1 MTAPPRSVVG
11 AALVDGGRVLA
22 ARRSAPAELAG
33 GWEFPGGK
41 VEPGENDAEALRREC
56 LEELGVMIT
65 VGVLLGTAPISPELM
80 LRLYAAQLCGG
91 GHPVARQ
98 DHDEL
103 RWLEAAA
110 LESVRWLDVDLAL
123 LPAVRRLL
131 IRSAG

>member
-1 MTAPPRSVVG
+1 MTAHRRAVVG
-11 AALVDGGRVLA
+11 AALVRDGRVLA

-41 VEPGENDAEALRREC
+41 VEPGETDAAALRREC
-56 LEELGVMIT
+56 LEELGVTVT
-65 VGVLLGTAPISPELM
+65 VGALLGTAPISPDLV
-80 LRLYAAQLCGG
+80 LRLYAAQLRRGE
-91 GHPVARQ
+91 PTARQ

-103 RWLEAAA
+103 QWLAAAA

-131 IRSAG
+131 TGRAT